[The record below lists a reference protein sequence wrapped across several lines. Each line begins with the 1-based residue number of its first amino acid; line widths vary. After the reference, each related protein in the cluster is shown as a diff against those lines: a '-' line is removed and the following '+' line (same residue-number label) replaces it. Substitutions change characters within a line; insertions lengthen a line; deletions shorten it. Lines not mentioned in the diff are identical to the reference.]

1 MMSDFTMRG
10 SSSPSSQPVSN
21 NDNYQSQ
28 DINIDRPPRK
38 FPRGLF
44 NSNRSADTGPPYS
57 TPSSP
62 SSREPKSEQS
72 GVPPAA
78 TKRQVFRLG
87 RRVQKSNRSSV
98 GSAKL
103 IACPTLPEVD
113 LGGPLFETTDWESVA
128 RGIGREN
135 SNNTHHDPSSSRRDP
150 VASKE
155 DSTHQDMGSPT
166 EVTPIP
172 FANKPPTS
180 AHGMRGARPTQSL
193 STGPGRLLSPHS
205 ESGHLRAPG
214 KTETSMR
221 TVTTL
226 PGSMPRIGDQSALH
240 VRPRG
245 YSRHE
250 SSHNVSG
257 SSSTSPKSTD
267 GHGQHCTRSED
278 EEHVTF
284 PDGSRLPLSGRRSPC
299 GQPVPTDKS
308 AIKLSLRDR
317 LLEIGRSASSTV
329 KRPLTRLMLPGR
341 LSKASKRTDDRTT
354 ASSPKS
360 SLSDALTK
368 LSDQVPRDG
377 NGKVLYP
384 FPRGPSTA
392 SSQSSSNPRGPCPKQ
407 ESCLVQPFDTSWTS
421 PSGSQAR
428 LQLHDDPAPR
438 RGTSSSSLG
447 SPTLST
453 KPSSS
458 LTSGSFASTLTS
470 VGLPEQAPSSLG
482 PCDLTDEDP
491 EVFSAAPIQ
500 LKRVAASHRPILV
513 RVAGS
518 QVMGSTPDF
527 IGLVEG

>member
-1 MMSDFTMRG
+1 MGFCSVPSRWKKKASSMMSDFTMRG

-21 NDNYQSQ
+21 NDNYQSE

-98 GSAKL
+98 GSSKL

-226 PGSMPRIGDQSALH
+226 PGSIPRIGDQSALH

-250 SSHNVSG
+250 SSHN
-257 SSSTSPKSTD
+257 
-267 GHGQHCTRSED
+267 HCTRSED

-308 AIKLSLRDR
+308 AVKLSLRDR
-317 LLEIGRSASSTV
+317 LIEIGRFQETAMAKFFIHSHGDL
-329 KRPLTRLMLPGR
+329 RPLRLRVQATPVAHVQNKSRVLSNLSARPGPRR
-341 LSKASKRTDDRTT
+341 LAAKPDYNFKMI
-354 ASSPKS
+354 
-360 SLSDALTK
+360 
-368 LSDQVPRDG
+368 
-377 NGKVLYP
+377 
-384 FPRGPSTA
+384 
-392 SSQSSSNPRGPCPKQ
+392 
-407 ESCLVQPFDTSWTS
+407 QP
-421 PSGSQAR
+421 PGEAR
-428 LQLHDDPAPR
+428 LPAALGAQRSLPSRPR
-438 RGTSSSSLG
+438 
-447 SPTLST
+447 P
-453 KPSSS
+453 
-458 LTSGSFASTLTS
+458 
-470 VGLPEQAPSSLG
+470 
-482 PCDLTDEDP
+482 
-491 EVFSAAPIQ
+491 
-500 LKRVAASHRPILV
+500 
-513 RVAGS
+513 
-518 QVMGSTPDF
+518 
-527 IGLVEG
+527 